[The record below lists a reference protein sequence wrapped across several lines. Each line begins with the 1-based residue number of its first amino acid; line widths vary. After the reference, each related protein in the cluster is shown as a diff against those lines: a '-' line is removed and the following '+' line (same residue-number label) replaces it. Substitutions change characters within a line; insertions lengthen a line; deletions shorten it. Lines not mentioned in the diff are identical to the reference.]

1 MTRRLITHTRQERL
15 DGILECLM
23 ADESASAQS
32 LAAHFDISLMTVH
45 RDLDELQRRGIV
57 RKFRGGVS
65 IERTSSY
72 EIAAAL
78 RRRIALPQKLAI
90 GAVAASGVS
99 PGQVVMLDDS
109 TTASQMIQY
118 LIDIEELRVV
128 TNYLPSLHELSSVTG
143 ISVTAIGG
151 DFDSGHESFVGEGAA
166 KAVRELRVDA
176 LYFSTSSADHD
187 GIYHQEEKV
196 VRLKSEMIRCAGRRI
211 LLMDSSKLGQT
222 SLHRVGGWDVINE
235 LITDDG
241 AAVEVLESIRAQG
254 VVVRTVPSIDYV
266 DTHEERKS

>member
-1 MTRRLITHTRQERL
+1 MSRRLITHTRQERL

-23 ADESASAQS
+23 ANESASAQS

-72 EIAAAL
+72 EIAAPL
-78 RRRIALPQKLAI
+78 RRRIATEQKLAI
-90 GAVAASGVS
+90 GAAAATEVA
-99 PGQVVMLDDS
+99 PGQVIMLDDS
-109 TTASQMIQY
+109 TTASHMIRH
-118 LIDIEELRVV
+118 LIEIEELRVV
-128 TNYLPSLHELSSVTG
+128 TNYLPSLRELSEVTG

-176 LYFSTSSADHD
+176 LYFSTSSADRD
-187 GIYHQEEKV
+187 GMYHQEEKV
-196 VRLKSEMIRCAGRRI
+196 VRLKAEMIRCAGRRV
-211 LLMDSSKLGQT
+211 LLMDSSKLAQT
-222 SLHRVGGWDVINE
+222 SLHRVCGWDVIDE
-235 LITDDG
+235 LITDD
-241 AAVEVLESIRAQG
+241 AAPLGIIEDIRAQG
-254 VVVRTVPSIDYV
+254 VVVRVVSSDRV
-266 DTHEERKS
+266 DLQEEGKS